1 MSAIGAAP
9 WAVGLLSIIVWVSW
23 GGAHYDFFEGEPVIA
38 NQSSPDPH
46 PMPWVWRFL
55 LAGETIGTAWLIW
68 WGFHLEGV
76 IPVGITVLGAALYE
90 SMVLLLYMAH
100 NVNLSED

>member
-38 NQSSPDPH
+38 NQSSPEPH
-46 PMPWVWRFL
+46 PLPWVWRL
-55 LAGETIGTAWLIW
+55 W
-68 WGFHLEGV
+68 
-76 IPVGITVLGAALYE
+76 P
-90 SMVLLLYMAH
+90 
-100 NVNLSED
+100 